1 MEAENRKKLF
11 LLWVL
16 VLSVALFVLLVW
28 VFNMKSELQRIQE
41 EASLRETE
49 EIDNLKQD
57 VSDFFD
63 KVNSEAKKIET
74 IAENEIE
81 KNKKTAL
88 PENENINQPVKEESS
103 LPEEE
108 SNVLPT
114 QNNSN
119 CPPYINCMPTIGEAR
134 PCVISP
140 NCEGIT
146 VPVY

>member
-16 VLSVALFVLLVW
+16 VLSVALLVLLVW

-57 VSDFFD
+57 FSDFFD

-81 KNKKTAL
+81 KNKETAL
-88 PENENINQPVKEESS
+88 PENENINQPAKEESS

-108 SNVLPT
+108 SNVLPA

-134 PCVISP
+134 PCVIPP